1 MVGRCA
7 MRSVGNDDRAEPVV
21 AEVLPFGRRRSVAER
36 FDYDIAVSFAG
47 AQRSYVYETVRAARD
62 LGLRVFYD
70 EDTSGDWWG
79 RNFLVEQRRVYL
91 NGTRFVV
98 PFLSE
103 EYLASPF
110 GMDELRFATITAVRK
125 PGPYILPVVFGD
137 LDLPAEVL
145 HAFTV
150 HLDACKH
157 TPNQLAAHMRR
168 VVTGS

>member
-1 MVGRCA
+1 
-7 MRSVGNDDRAEPVV
+7 MRSVGDSDRAEPVS
-21 AEVLPFGRRRSVAER
+21 AEVLPFERRPSIAAR

-70 EDTSGDWWG
+70 EDTDGDWWG
-79 RNFLVEQRRVYL
+79 RNFLVLQRRVYL
-91 NGTRFVV
+91 TGTRFVI
-98 PFLSE
+98 PFVSG

-110 GMDELRFATITAVRK
+110 GMDELRFAMITAVRR
-125 PGPYILPVVFGD
+125 PGPYILPVMFGD

-150 HLDACKH
+150 YLDACKH
-157 TPNQLAAHMRR
+157 TPHQLATHMRR
-168 VVTGS
+168 MVSTP